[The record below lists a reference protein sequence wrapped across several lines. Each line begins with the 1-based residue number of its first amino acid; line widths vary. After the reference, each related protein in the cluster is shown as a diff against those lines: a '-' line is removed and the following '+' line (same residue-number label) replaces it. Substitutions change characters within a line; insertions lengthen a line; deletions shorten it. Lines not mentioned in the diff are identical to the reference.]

1 MQDSIIEIVNRKIN
15 IPDNECTDIA
25 NKYKLCVFPLV
36 SKYKIMECSK
46 FLDEYLRCKNNDLM
60 KINKKEKE

>member
-15 IPDNECTDIA
+15 IPDNECTQLA

-46 FLDEYLRCKNNDLM
+46 FLDDYLRCKNNDLI
-60 KINKKEKE
+60 KNSNKNTD